1 MPKLVLLRGLPG
13 SGKSTYAQ
21 ELLAKHGNMIRVN
34 RDELRECLH
43 KGLKWTGARESA
55 TISAEMAIAA
65 DALSRKYSVVVDDTN
80 LTENGVAA
88 WKRLAVQ
95 CDCVHELDSILDA
108 DTPETATKRI
118 RVYFEIK
125 DFTDVPIDEC
135 VKRDALRSGKARV
148 GRGVIERM
156 ALKACL
162 IDLSKLDKVAIVDV
176 DGTLAC
182 LDHRLHFIQREPK
195 DYDSFFGKVSSDMY
209 FHSIV
214 SAVVNLCLRGY
225 KVIIVSG
232 RPASTGYDTNKWL
245 MSAGI
250 PFEHLFMRNSGDHKP
265 DHEAKEEILQM
276 MFKAGLRKDA
286 IKVVIDDR
294 DSVCDG
300 VWRKHG
306 LPLIQ
311 VDRGNAIQIHPDA
324 LKTCI
329 EIGIP
334 VSCG

>member
-1 MPKLVLLRGLPG
+1 
-13 SGKSTYAQ
+13 
-21 ELLAKHGNMIRVN
+21 
-34 RDELRECLH
+34 
-43 KGLKWTGARESA
+43 
-55 TISAEMAIAA
+55 MAIAE
-65 DALSRKYSVVVDDTN
+65 DALNRKYSVVVDDTN

-88 WKRLAVQ
+88 WKRVGERVQGDSVTDAVNG
-95 CDCVHELDSILDA
+95 
-108 DTPETATKRI
+108 DT
-118 RVYFEIK
+118 VYVRFEIK
-125 DFTDVPIDEC
+125 DFTDVPITEC
-135 VKRDALRSGKARV
+135 IERDSRRSGKARV

-156 ALKACL
+156 ALKAGL

-176 DGTLAC
+176 DGTLSC
-182 LDHRLHFIQREPK
+182 LDHRLHFIQQEPK

-214 SAVVNLCLRGY
+214 SAVINLCLRGY

-232 RPASTGYDTNKWL
+232 RPSSTGYDTSQWL
-245 MSAGI
+245 LNAGI
-250 PFEHLFMRNSGDHKP
+250 PFEYLFMRSAGDKKQ

-300 VWRKHG
+300 VWRKHD

-311 VDRGNAIQIHPDA
+311 VDRGSAIQIHPDA